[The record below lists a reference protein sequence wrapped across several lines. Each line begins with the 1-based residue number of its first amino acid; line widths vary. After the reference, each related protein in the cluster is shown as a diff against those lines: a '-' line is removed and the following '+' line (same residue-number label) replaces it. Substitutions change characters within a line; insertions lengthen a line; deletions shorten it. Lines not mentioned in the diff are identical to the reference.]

1 MDEAQGITLTG
12 ECLMVST
19 RSGPSPGLCKTYGYY
34 DVPPLILVRSGMESR
49 CAFGNELT
57 EANQL
62 DTGDRRPIMIMYRAY
77 H

>member
-1 MDEAQGITLTG
+1 MPGTGLHFNWHGLWMDEAQGITLTG

-34 DVPPLILVRSGMESR
+34 DVPPLILVRPGMESR

-57 EANQL
+57 EANQ
-62 DTGDRRPIMIMYRAY
+62 
-77 H
+77 